1 MTVNTGDNRYGPPIY
16 LVDPTAGNGTHTT
29 ISAAVTAANTA
40 AVSNVTI
47 FVRPGTYSGNFT
59 PTVAMTITAW
69 TGDGIEGN
77 VIITGTVTVSS
88 AITVT
93 LSNVQL
99 QTNSA
104 NSLVVSGS
112 AASIVN
118 IKSCYLNCTN
128 NTGISFTTS
137 SASAQINIFNCSGNL
152 GTTGIAIVTSTSA
165 GNIVLIIAIL
175 ETTGAST
182 TANTTSTGAI
192 TANFSNFGNPFSC
205 TSTGE
210 ILFNWVEVQLDS
222 INTTAI
228 TTAGT
233 GLSGANFSILN
244 SGTASAISIGSG
256 TTFSILG
263 KCNVGSTNTNAIT
276 GAGTLNYGILNF
288 NESSNTVNT
297 TTQNPKLL

>member
-29 ISAAVTAANTA
+29 ILAAVTTANAA

-47 FVRPGTYSGNFT
+47 FVRPGTYSANFT
-59 PTVAMTITAW
+59 PTVPMNITAW

-112 AASIVN
+112 AASILN
-118 IKSCYLNCTN
+118 INNCYLNCTN

-137 SASAQINIFNCSGNL
+137 SASAQINIFNCTGNL
-152 GTTGIAIVTSTSA
+152 GTTGIGFHSSSSA
-165 GNIVLIIAIL
+165 GNIVYNSC
-175 ETTGAST
+175 TFTNTGGST
-182 TANTTSTGAI
+182 TASSNSAGYCDLNFCQFPCAFSTSSTGNIIAR
-192 TANFSNFGNPFSC
+192 G
-205 TSTGE
+205 
-210 ILFNWVEVQLDS
+210 Q
-222 INTTAI
+222 
-228 TTAGT
+228 
-233 GLSGANFSILN
+233 
-244 SGTASAISIGSG
+244 
-256 TTFSILG
+256 
-263 KCNVGSTNTNAIT
+263 K
-276 GAGTLNYGILNF
+276 
-288 NESSNTVNT
+288 
-297 TTQNPKLL
+297 